1 MDVKVKNKDVIWS
14 YLSIL
19 ISMSSNIIVVP
30 FIIYYLSGEMLG
42 LWYVFVSIGA
52 IATLSDF
59 GFAPTFARN
68 ITYCWSGAKRI
79 QKIGAEYFENSE
91 PDFCLMN
98 NILNTCRRIYMF
110 ISIGVLILMLTIGS
124 LYIYKI
130 TKDIDGY
137 THYYAWIIYTLSV
150 FLNLYYN
157 YFDSFLR
164 GVGNVFQAQKNR
176 VVSKSIQ
183 IVLTIT
189 FLYFGF
195 GIVGVALA
203 YFIFGFI
210 YRQLGKFYFYRYENI
225 GEKLK
230 KNYCPFDKKA
240 SRQLLTTMWYNAW
253 REGLIQISIYLS
265 EQASVIICS
274 FYLTLKQTG
283 SYSLSL
289 QIANAVATLS
299 ATLYGVYQPYM
310 QAAYLNRDMDKMK
323 HSMAAIL
330 FTLTLLMGL
339 GVILT
344 LLVGLPILKYVKPG
358 VVVSTPLLLGI
369 FLNQFILRFRN
380 CYSSY
385 LSCTNR
391 LIYMKSFV
399 VSSFLCLIL
408 YIIFM
413 GPFHLGVWGIV
424 LAQVISQCIYN
435 FWYWPYFVHKELK
448 LGFRD
453 TIIFGYEYLLKKK

>member
-1 MDVKVKNKDVIWS
+1 
-14 YLSIL
+14 
-19 ISMSSNIIVVP
+19 
-30 FIIYYLSGEMLG
+30 
-42 LWYVFVSIGA
+42 
-52 IATLSDF
+52 
-59 GFAPTFARN
+59 
-68 ITYCWSGAKRI
+68 
-79 QKIGAEYFENSE
+79 
-91 PDFCLMN
+91 
-98 NILNTCRRIYMF
+98 
-110 ISIGVLILMLTIGS
+110 
-124 LYIYKI
+124 
-130 TKDIDGY
+130 
-137 THYYAWIIYTLSV
+137 
-150 FLNLYYN
+150 
-157 YFDSFLR
+157 
-164 GVGNVFQAQKNR
+164 
-176 VVSKSIQ
+176 
-183 IVLTIT
+183 
-189 FLYFGF
+189 
-195 GIVGVALA
+195 
-203 YFIFGFI
+203 
-210 YRQLGKFYFYRYENI
+210 
-225 GEKLK
+225 
-230 KNYCPFDKKA
+230 
-240 SRQLLTTMWYNAW
+240 MWYNAW

-274 FYLTLKQTG
+274 FYLTLEQTG

-323 HSMAAIL
+323 HSMSAIL

-344 LLVGLPILKYVKPG
+344 LLVGLPILKYIKPG

-424 LAQVISQCIYN
+424 LAQVVSQCIYN